1 MTTPDTVTA
10 SATMAVI
17 TQAVALGHDGDQD
30 GAREALLEAWATIGP
45 AGDPLHRCTL
55 AHYLADLYTDP
66 AQALVWDIRALDA
79 ADSLTN
85 DRAQQHHADLDV
97 RAFYPSL
104 HLNLAENY
112 RLLGS
117 FDVAHDEIVAARG
130 CLDTLPDDAY
140 GTLIRTALDEVEAAI
155 QARSTERRY

>member
-1 MTTPDTVTA
+1 MSQHDSVA
-10 SATMAVI
+10 VDDTMAAI
-17 TQAVALGHDGDQD
+17 TRAVTLGHDGDQD
-30 GAREALLEAWATIGP
+30 GAREALLEIWATIGP

-55 AHYLADLYTDP
+55 AHYLADLYTDA

-79 ADSLTN
+79 ADNLTN
-85 DRAQQHHADLDV
+85 NHAQQHHASLDV

-104 HLNLAENY
+104 HLNLSENY

-117 FDVAHDEIVAARG
+117 FDAAHDEIVAARS
-130 CLDTLPDDAY
+130 CLDTLPEDAY

-155 QARSTERRY
+155 QARSTERRH